1 MGRKVNSID
10 TLSSPATSQSSINNC
25 IEVNNMPVS
34 LQTVYDNLEKID
46 RVDAT
51 TSAMYRQ
58 SAQEV
63 LADPEI
69 SLEWRKA
76 ISDRLNQV
84 NHELTVHTRVDDD
97 SY

>member
-1 MGRKVNSID
+1 MQ
-10 TLSSPATSQSSINNC
+10 LSP
-25 IEVNNMPVS
+25 
-34 LQTVYDNLEKID
+34 QTVYDNLESID

-51 TSAMYRQ
+51 TSAAYRQ

-69 SLEWRKA
+69 SLEWRKT

-84 NHELTVHTRVDDD
+84 NHELMVHAHVDDD

>member
-1 MGRKVNSID
+1 MQI
-10 TLSSPATSQSSINNC
+10 
-25 IEVNNMPVS
+25 S
-34 LQTVYDNLEKID
+34 LQTVYDNLAQID
-46 RVDAT
+46 RVDTT

-63 LADPEI
+63 LADPDI

-84 NHELTVHTRVDDD
+84 NHELTVHAHVDDD

>member
-1 MGRKVNSID
+1 MQI
-10 TLSSPATSQSSINNC
+10 
-25 IEVNNMPVS
+25 S
-34 LQTVYDNLEKID
+34 LQTVYDNLAQID
-46 RVDAT
+46 RVDTT

-84 NHELTVHTRVDDD
+84 NHELTVHAHVDDD